1 MGIEN
6 RIITGNQFASNLQT
20 SGISSIS
27 TPNTNVNKFSARV
40 VSIIDYTNYII
51 EFEPI
56 KDNVGI
62 SAYYNPN
69 VITQQAT
76 PKNNQL
82 ISIPD
87 INSIVTIT
95 VEPGLDVNK
104 KLGGGMSY
112 YWEIPTNIQNT
123 RNDNIGPKNKPKP
136 NKNTKTVLSYKQ
148 SVIGI
153 PNQNG

>member
-20 SGISSIS
+20 SGISSARS
-27 TPNTNVNKFSARV
+27 SVPNIGKFPARV

-69 VITQQAT
+69 VITQKAT

-95 VEPGLDVNK
+95 AEPGLDVNK
-104 KLGGGMSY
+104 KLGGGMLF

-136 NKNTKTVLSYKQ
+136 NKKTEQVLSYKQ

>member
-27 TPNTNVNKFSARV
+27 TPNTNVSKFSARV
-40 VSIIDYTNYII
+40 VSIVDYTNYII

-56 KDNVGI
+56 KDNIGI

-69 VITQQAT
+69 VITQKAT

-104 KLGGGMSY
+104 KLGGGMSF
-112 YWEIPTNIQNT
+112 YWEMPTNIQNT

-136 NKNTKTVLSYKQ
+136 NKNTKILLSYKD
-148 SVIGI
+148 SLLGI
-153 PNQNG
+153 TNQNG